1 MATFLLCKE
10 EKLKLFLYF
19 TKHFLILWLKKQEN
33 LVSYGHE
40 IELQLMHMNFRKTLS
55 QHSVETTEIFSQKF
69 REIDGFI
76 ARFNSELLWRNFF

>member
-10 EKLKLFLYF
+10 EKLKLFLYLYTF
-19 TKHFLILWLKKQEN
+19 TKYYLILWLKKQET

-55 QHSVETTEIFSQKF
+55 QHTV
-69 REIDGFI
+69 
-76 ARFNSELLWRNFF
+76 